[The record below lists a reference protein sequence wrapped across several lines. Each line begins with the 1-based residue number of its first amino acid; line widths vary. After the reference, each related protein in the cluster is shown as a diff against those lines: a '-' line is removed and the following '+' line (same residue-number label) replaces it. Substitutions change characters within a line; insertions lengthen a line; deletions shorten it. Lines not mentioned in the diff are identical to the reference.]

1 MKSTKFYKSLSIV
14 LIVLNLATLAFFYFT
29 KPPHPPR
36 PGENQLSNEIGLEGD
51 AKKAVDLLEKDHH
64 KKKRPLMKRNFEL
77 HRQLYQNMGDT
88 AKSQDLMSKIDAN
101 HENIEHMT
109 FQFFAEVSKNCN
121 KAQQQKLDDFIHKS
135 LHMLAGQGPRR
146 R

>member
-36 PGENQLSNEIGLEGD
+36 PGENLISDQIGLEGT
-51 AKKAVDLLEKDHH
+51 AKKAVDLLEKEHH
-64 KKKRPLMKRNFEL
+64 KKKRQLMKRNFEL
-77 HRQLYQNMGDT
+77 HRQLYQNMSDT
-88 AKSQDLMSKIDAN
+88 SKSQQLMSTIDAN

-109 FQFFAEVSKNCN
+109 FQFFHQVSEKCN

-135 LHMLAGQGPRR
+135 LHMLAGQGPPRR
-146 R
+146 